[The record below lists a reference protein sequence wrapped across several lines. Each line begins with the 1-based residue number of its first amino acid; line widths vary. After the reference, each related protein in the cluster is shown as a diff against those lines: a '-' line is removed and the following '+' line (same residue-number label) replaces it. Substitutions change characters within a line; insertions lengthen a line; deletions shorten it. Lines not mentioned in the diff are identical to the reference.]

1 MCCSYTYLNLDTA
14 VNFEGKLQ
22 QLASCCITDSESLH
36 CCCRLPNT
44 FASCWTFSMP
54 LCHTIDQE
62 MPPLKKLPLSLGE
75 IWAPTPYMV
84 LWSHLSPYLKR
95 HLDPYPN
102 GWTDQGVFG
111 LWTVNG
117 PRNHV
122 LGRGPYILWEGQ
134 FWGVILGHAQTC
146 VWSIFSTLFTW
157 GKRALAYGYHSTIAT
172 CCS

>member
-22 QLASCCITDSESLH
+22 QLASCCITDNESLH

-54 LCHTIDQE
+54 YNWPGDAPLWKNCPFPWGRSGHQPHAWFLGPAWVHTSNSTWIHTQMAE
-62 MPPLKKLPLSLGE
+62 LVK
-75 IWAPTPYMV
+75 V
-84 LWSHLSPYLKR
+84 
-95 HLDPYPN
+95 
-102 GWTDQGVFG
+102 VFG

-117 PRNHV
+117 PRNH
-122 LGRGPYILWEGQ
+122 GRGPYILWEGQ

-146 VWSIFSTLFTW
+146 VWSIFSTLFSW
-157 GKRALAYGYHSTIAT
+157 GKRAYGYHSTIAT